1 MCNISIVLIQRAE
14 KFSPNNVETDK
25 AILTAVGS
33 RLKENGYHHMRMVR
47 EEELEKMPKADVYVT
62 MGRSKELL
70 DILLERQT
78 KGAIVVNRVEGVR
91 MCCHRASLMEL
102 LQQEGFPVAPIEG
115 TDGYWVK
122 RGDGPTQTKED
133 VTYVPHKADAL
144 WLRDKMLASGISE
157 VDMRAHVPGDVVK
170 FYGVSGTDFFRYYY
184 SGDDEQSKFGD
195 EKKNGLSHRYV
206 FNEEALKMTAAH
218 ASSLMK
224 TDVYGGDCIVKKD
237 GSFVIIDFN
246 DWPSFSRCR
255 EDAADAI
262 MTCLIQKI
270 KKEDDQ
276 L

>member
-91 MCCHRASLMEL
+91 MCCHRASQMEL
-102 LQQEGFPVAPIEG
+102 LQQEGIPVAPIEG

-133 VTYVPHKADAL
+133 VMYVPHKIDAL

-195 EKKNGLSHRYV
+195 EKKNGLSHHYE
-206 FNEEALKMTAAH
+206 FNEETLRGITSRAA
-218 ASSLMK
+218 SLMK
-224 TDVYGGDCIVKKD
+224 TDIYGGDCIVRED
-237 GSFVIIDFN
+237 GSFVMIDFN

-262 MTCLIQKI
+262 MACVIQKM
-270 KKEDDQ
+270 KKKDDWI
-276 L
+276 